1 MNVSLSVD
9 AGQVEMKEAHQM
21 STAFDSSDTDHM
33 SRALLQ
39 ALSQLEPAGL
49 LNGDTEAFAKAVLA
63 RAIVEAAE
71 KGERDETRLVAYAIS
86 RYPQTRERLRSRGLS
101 NDSVANFIK

>member
-1 MNVSLSVD
+1 
-9 AGQVEMKEAHQM
+9 M
-21 STAFDSSDTDHM
+21 STAFDSSDTEHM

-63 RAIVEAAE
+63 RAIIEAAE
-71 KGERDETRLVAYAIS
+71 KGERDEMKLVAYAIN
-86 RYPQTRERLRSRGLS
+86 RYPHVRERLRSRGLS
-101 NDSVANFIK
+101 NDSAANSVK

>member
-1 MNVSLSVD
+1 
-9 AGQVEMKEAHQM
+9 M
-21 STAFDSSDTDHM
+21 STAFDSSDTEHM

-63 RAIVEAAE
+63 RAIIEAAE
-71 KGERDETRLVAYAIS
+71 KGERDETKLAAYAIS
-86 RYPQTRERLRSRGLS
+86 RYPRTRERLRSRGLS
-101 NDSVANFIK
+101 NDSVANSIK